1 MNLKEFLEDQNLSY
15 MEISQILIKEFSK
28 ATTLRRTKTDK
39 NDAILI
45 ARYIQEK
52 QYITYSHKSYHITS
66 LKSLTRARD
75 SLVRERSL
83 MLVKMTNDLDKTFPE
98 FKTFFVHIKISI
110 YTIYNKYAVLHIIII

>member
-52 QYITYSHKSYHITS
+52 QYIT
-66 LKSLTRARD
+66 
-75 SLVRERSL
+75 
-83 MLVKMTNDLDKTFPE
+83 
-98 FKTFFVHIKISI
+98 
-110 YTIYNKYAVLHIIII
+110 